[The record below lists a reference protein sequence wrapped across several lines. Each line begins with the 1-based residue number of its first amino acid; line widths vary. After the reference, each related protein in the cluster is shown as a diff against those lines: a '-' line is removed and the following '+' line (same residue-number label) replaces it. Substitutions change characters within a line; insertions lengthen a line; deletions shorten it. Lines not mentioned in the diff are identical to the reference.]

1 MVAPRPI
8 TNWPPPVDIP
18 VTESYETLD
27 SQLNELKDSSGVQT
41 LEAPPYSIEESKRE
55 KFSNK
60 RDELQ
65 PNTCLT
71 DEFSNYNNVVEK
83 VQENSENQHTYISI
97 NSTNSDDNPIEE
109 QDVEEE
115 KSEKFEPQ
123 SAVKP
128 NSINVSRNSKVS
140 KESKVHPMTGD
151 QILKE
156 ENKDF
161 SRVVYVNQGKIRSN
175 KGTLLSGLSK

>member
-71 DEFSNYNNVVEK
+71 DEFSNYNN
-83 VQENSENQHTYISI
+83 
-97 NSTNSDDNPIEE
+97 
-109 QDVEEE
+109 
-115 KSEKFEPQ
+115 
-123 SAVKP
+123 
-128 NSINVSRNSKVS
+128 
-140 KESKVHPMTGD
+140 M
-151 QILKE
+151 
-156 ENKDF
+156 
-161 SRVVYVNQGKIRSN
+161 
-175 KGTLLSGLSK
+175 